1 MVFRNGDELSERKK
15 AILRAVVDAYISGGE
30 PVGSKYLTQQSSIQL
45 SSATIRNEMA
55 ELENLGYL
63 EQPHT
68 SAGRIPSEQGYR
80 FYVDTLM
87 QHYRMTANEL
97 RELNALACS
106 KAAELNSILE
116 SAGKLMS
123 MFTNYTSLTA
133 RPSGGGTVI
142 SHYKAVRVDSDSFLL
157 IMITAQDEVR
167 TRYIHRSEPIG
178 DYCLALLESTL
189 NRCAV
194 GIHCEQFTLP
204 VMLEIQNS
212 MVGYESVLPSVTQA
226 IYEALEDRADGDV
239 KIEGIGHLLNYPECA
254 DKQTLSGLLGLPDH
268 KSDLLDI
275 LSGAKPDTVHVYI
288 GSENR
293 LDVMRNSSLVFRTI
307 SNGGHVVGAI
317 GVIGP
322 CRMDYSKVITA
333 LEYLS
338 GNISDLMKN
347 ETGPGEDSPPT
358 N

>member
-1 MVFRNGDELSERKK
+1 MVFRNGDDLSERKK
-15 AILRAVVDAYISGGE
+15 AILRAVVDAYILGGE
-30 PVGSKYLTQQSSIQL
+30 PVGSKYLTQQSGIQL

-80 FYVDTLM
+80 FYVDALM

-97 RELNALACS
+97 RELNALTNS

-116 SAGKLMS
+116 RAGKLMS

-133 RPSGGGTVI
+133 RPSGEGTTI

-167 TRYIHRSEPIG
+167 TRYIHRSESVS
-178 DYCLALLESTL
+178 DACLTLLEDTL
-189 NRCAV
+189 NRFAV
-194 GIHCEQFTLP
+194 GLNCEHFTLP

-212 MVGYESVLPSVTQA
+212 MAGYETVLPAVTGA
-226 IYEALEDRADGDV
+226 IYEVLGDRPGGDV
-239 KIEGIGHLLNYPECA
+239 KIEGIGHLLNYPECS
-254 DKQTLSGLLGLPDH
+254 DRQTLSGLLGLPDH
-268 KSDLLDI
+268 KNDILDM

-307 SNGGHVVGAI
+307 SSGGHVVGAI

-338 GNISDLMKN
+338 GNISDLMN
-347 ETGPGEDSPPT
+347 SETGPSENSPPV